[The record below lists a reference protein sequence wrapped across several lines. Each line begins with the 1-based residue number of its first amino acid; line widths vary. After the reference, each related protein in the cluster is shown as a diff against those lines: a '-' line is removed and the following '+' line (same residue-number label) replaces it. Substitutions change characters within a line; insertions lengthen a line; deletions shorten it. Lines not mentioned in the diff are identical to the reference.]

1 MTMEK
6 LHTTKEHTIEV
17 LEGLQAYGNEKLDML
32 IQTAERAFDYV
43 LHTPSEG
50 KEVERLCLLEDLD
63 MLADELKELR
73 PLDCETLNDDD
84 DE

>member
-1 MTMEK
+1 MEK

-17 LEGLQAYGNEKLDML
+17 LEELQAYGNEKLDML
-32 IQTAERAFDYV
+32 IQTAKRAFDYV
-43 LHTPSEG
+43 LHTPCDG
-50 KEVERLCLLEDLD
+50 KEVERLSLLEDLD
-63 MLADELKELR
+63 MLADELKELELR

>member
-1 MTMEK
+1 MSK
-6 LHTTKEHTIEV
+6 LCTTKEQTIEA
-17 LEGLQAYGNEKLDML
+17 LEELQAFGNEKLDML

-43 LHTPSEG
+43 LHDKCEG

-73 PLDCETLNDDD
+73 PLDCETLSGDDD